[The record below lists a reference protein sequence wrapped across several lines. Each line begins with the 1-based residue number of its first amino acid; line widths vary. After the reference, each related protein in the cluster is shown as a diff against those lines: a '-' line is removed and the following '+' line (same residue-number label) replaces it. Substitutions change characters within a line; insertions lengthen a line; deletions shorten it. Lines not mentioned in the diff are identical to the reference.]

1 MEKTLNNYENKPTFS
16 CLGMIIWTALIATI
30 FGTFWFAIRLY
41 FCYGNLQC
49 IFANN
54 WVRDERYKRE
64 KLEEEKNKQEEPV
77 KEFIHP
83 AREFCMLVGWTSI
96 IKTKEDGS
104 EYWVCKTPEGNEVD
118 EWELYNNA
126 IQEQK
131 RREIIEQPNSIEQ
144 NQEEQEHIFPNE
156 TNGVDNSTNIKPFE
170 TETPRTEAQQQEE
183 QSNEDEI
190 PESEY
195 DKEWNIVKSFIGLPM
210 EFAVE
215 RAKELG
221 LEFRITSVDW
231 RLRTITKEYNPNRI
245 NVDIEKD
252 IVKRASLG

>member
-1 MEKTLNNYENKPTFS
+1 MERTTKNFEEKPTLS

-64 KLEEEKNKQEEPV
+64 QLEEEKHKQEEPV
-77 KEFIHP
+77 QEFIHP
-83 AREFCMLVGWTSI
+83 AKEFCMLVGWTSI

-118 EWELYNNA
+118 EWEFYNNA

-144 NQEEQEHIFPNE
+144 NQEEQEHILPNE
-156 TNGVDNSTNIKPFE
+156 TNGVDDSKNIKPFE
-170 TETPRTEAQQQEE
+170 TETPRVETQQQEE
-183 QSNEDEI
+183 QNNEDESY
-190 PESEY
+190 ETEY

-210 EFAVE
+210 EFAIE

-221 LEFRITSVDW
+221 LEFRITSVDG
-231 RLRTITKEYNPNRI
+231 RLRTITTEYNQNRI

>member
-30 FGTFWFAIRLY
+30 FWTFWFAVRLY

-54 WVRDERYKRE
+54 WVRDERFKRE
-64 KLEEEKNKQEEPV
+64 QLEKEKHKQEEPV

-118 EWELYNNA
+118 EWEFYNNA
-126 IQEQK
+126 IKEQE
-131 RREIIEQPNSIEQ
+131 RREIIEAPNTIEQ
-144 NQEEQEHIFPNE
+144 NQEEQEHILPNE

-183 QSNEDEI
+183 QKNEDESY
-190 PESEY
+190 ETEY

-221 LEFRITSVDW
+221 LEFRITSVDE
-231 RLRTITKEYNPNRI
+231 RPRTITTEYNPNRI

-252 IVKRASLG
+252 IVVRASLA